1 LRASVCSYVAIDPA
15 GRSRS
20 VTSPGTRFLIVSVS
34 WSQALAW
41 RLRQQLLAP
50 IGSESVEGVVR
61 RLGAVQAQLDSA
73 AELTVRTRRQRSQ
86 AGEVARALADG
97 RIIKTFAFR
106 GATHLLTPEDGGIY
120 LALRAASHMW
130 ELPSW
135 QSYYSLTPADWPR
148 LREVVREALAD
159 GPLTL
164 EALGAA
170 ITARPQFRH
179 LTFVFDGNPWTL
191 LKALAWQGDLSFGPG
206 QGRRTTFQRLD
217 GNPRWAGVP
226 ELDEAGMR
234 AVEAYFGTYGPA
246 TPDRVQYWLGE
257 GLGAGRKR
265 IQGWIADFGD
275 RLVAVDIEGE
285 TAFVLREHHED
296 LTAASPTTAI
306 RLLPG
311 SDQWV
316 FGPGTADPHIVP
328 PARRALVSRG
338 ANIVIDGGVVSG
350 TWTLTQDRVAVDWF
364 AEGGPPRMKGLA
376 DEVERLAAI
385 LDLPL
390 QLSVQ
395 TA

>member
-1 LRASVCSYVAIDPA
+1 MCSLVAVVRRPSGWSATFPRAE
-15 GRSRS
+15 
-20 VTSPGTRFLIVSVS
+20 FLIVSVS
-34 WSQALAW
+34 WPQALAW
-41 RLRQQLLAP
+41 RMQRQLLEP

-73 AELTVRTRRQRSQ
+73 TELAVRTRRQRSRP
-86 AGEVARALADG
+86 GEVARALADG

-106 GATHLLTPEDGGIY
+106 GATHLLTPEDGGAY
-120 LALRAASHMW
+120 LALRAASRMW

-135 QSYYSLTPADWPR
+135 QSYYSLAPSDWPR
-148 LREVVREALAD
+148 LREVVRQALAD

-164 EALGAA
+164 EGLGAA
-170 ITARPQFRH
+170 ITARSRFRH

-191 LKALAWQGDLSFGPG
+191 LKAFAWQGDLSFGPAP
-206 QGRRTTFQRLD
+206 GRATFQRLD

-234 AVEAYFGTYGPA
+234 AVEAYFGAYGPA
-246 TPDRVQYWLGE
+246 TPDHVQYWLGE

-265 IQGWIADFGD
+265 IQAWIAGFGD

-285 TAFVLREHHED
+285 PAFVLREHLED
-296 LTAASPTTAI
+296 LAAASPTNAI

-311 SDQWV
+311 YDQWV
-316 FGPGTADPHIVP
+316 LGPGTADPHIVP
-328 PARRALVSRG
+328 RARRALVSRQ

-350 TWTLTQDRVAVDWF
+350 TWTLTHDHIAVDWF
-364 AEGGPPRMKGLA
+364 AEGGPPPKKGLA
-376 DEVERLAAI
+376 DEVERLAKI